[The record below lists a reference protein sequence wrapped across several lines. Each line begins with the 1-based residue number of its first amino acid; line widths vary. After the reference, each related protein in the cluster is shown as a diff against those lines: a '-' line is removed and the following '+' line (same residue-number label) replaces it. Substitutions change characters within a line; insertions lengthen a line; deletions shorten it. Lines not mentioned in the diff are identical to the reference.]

1 MSSTW
6 VGSRRDYDIKHHD
19 ALEQSDGSY
28 LNSYGDI
35 TWYNE
40 AGKYHRADGPAVLY
54 ADGVIYSGSGAVGW
68 YIDGLPMT
76 FRKWLTKSTASDEHK
91 MMLRLQY
98 A

>member
-1 MSSTW
+1 MLSTW
-6 VGSRRDYDIKHHD
+6 VGSRRDYDIQHHD

-28 LNSYGDI
+28 INSYGDI

-40 AGKYHRADGPAVLY
+40 AGKYHREDGPAVLY
-54 ADGVIYSGSGAVGW
+54 SEGVVGW
-68 YIDGLPMT
+68 NIHGLPMT

-91 MMLRLQY
+91 MLLRLRY